1 VDTGAEMTVIPGIL
15 IPELGTK
22 ASDEVII
29 TDHDN
34 RSEEYSAHA
43 VHLQL
48 GRKLFRNVIVVP
60 SASGAA
66 FLGLDILNQL
76 KLTLDGPKNL
86 SSFTNPELHRL

>member
-29 TDHDN
+29 TDYDN

-48 GRKLFRNVIVVP
+48 GHKLFRNVIVVP

-76 KLTLDGPKNL
+76 KLTLDGPKKSL
-86 SSFTNPELHRL
+86 IIH